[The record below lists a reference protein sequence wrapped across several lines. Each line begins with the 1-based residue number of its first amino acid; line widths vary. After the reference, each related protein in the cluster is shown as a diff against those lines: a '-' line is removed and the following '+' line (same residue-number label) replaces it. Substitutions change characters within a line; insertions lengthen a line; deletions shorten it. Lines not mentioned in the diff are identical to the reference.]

1 MDALSAE
8 VSACKHTSMA
18 GDITALKQWAS
29 IFKSPTK
36 LIETLGTHYELH
48 KRGIKNDITLE
59 KTDFATG
66 EYFKAGVETADI
78 LELLLG
84 PVEPKPKE
92 VNKEMLGFTAMEI
105 PDFVAGLLYG
115 WTKENN
121 LTEIEACWT
130 SDLPIIQDLHTSL
143 DDLFHGHIIHA
154 IESFEKAVYNLQ
166 AALVPCHNMQDDIA
180 AIDAWAAMFKEP
192 AKLLEVVGTHWE
204 LHKRGIKKDI
214 EADKVDFAAGEY
226 FKAGEATADAFTLLF
241 GKVE

>member
-1 MDALSAE
+1 
-8 VSACKHTSMA
+8 
-18 GDITALKQWAS
+18 
-29 IFKSPTK
+29 
-36 LIETLGTHYELH
+36 
-48 KRGIKNDITLE
+48 
-59 KTDFATG
+59 
-66 EYFKAGVETADI
+66 
-78 LELLLG
+78 
-84 PVEPKPKE
+84 
-92 VNKEMLGFTAMEI
+92 MLGFTAMEI

-121 LTEIEACWT
+121 LSEIEACWT
-130 SDLPIIQDLHTSL
+130 RDLPIIQDLHTSL

-166 AALVPCHNMQDDIA
+166 TAMVPCHNMQDDIA